1 MSMSTVRW
9 YVSVF
14 LLWCVLSSKHILIYN
29 EETLVALSFFL
40 FVYLTHKYAG
50 DAIGES
56 LDSRGQEI
64 AQELQHYLDVRAQSL
79 QALAQAHGAT
89 AHLGHHMKSLGLRV
103 ESLLHAYVSHCAGN
117 VRGAI
122 NQGIVQRCSYL
133 HTMQQGQ
140 TPRLVEALAQALPG
154 WVLMEYTH
162 HKGMVSQKSLDM
174 ALKALA

>member
-1 MSMSTVRW
+1 MSLGTVRW
-9 YVSVF
+9 YVSLF

-40 FVYLTHKYAG
+40 FVYLTHRYAG
-50 DAIGES
+50 DAFGES
-56 LDSRGQEI
+56 LDSRGKEI
-64 AQELQHYLDVRAQSL
+64 AQELQHYLNVREESL
-79 QALAQAHGAT
+79 RALAQAHGAT
-89 AHLGHHMKSLGLRV
+89 GHVGTHMKSLGLRV
-103 ESLLHAYVSHCAGN
+103 EHLLHLYVSQCAGN

-122 NQGIVQRCSYL
+122 HHGIEQRCHHL
-133 HTMQQGQ
+133 HLLQQGQ

-154 WVLMEYTH
+154 FVLLEYTQ